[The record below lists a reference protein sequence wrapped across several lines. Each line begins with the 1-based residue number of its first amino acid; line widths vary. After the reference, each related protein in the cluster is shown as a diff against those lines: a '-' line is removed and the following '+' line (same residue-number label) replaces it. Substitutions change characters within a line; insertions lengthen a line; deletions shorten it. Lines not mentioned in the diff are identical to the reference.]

1 MFGKGPWCNPASH
14 WAGIVLVPFSPVH
27 HRGDIPVTLWCRAAW
42 RQVAGLGAK
51 GRVSVRA
58 GLMFEGLL
66 VLDVVFAQ
74 VTAVWV
80 CDIRTSTCGGELE
93 GSRCFVLMHHTL
105 LLRVQTSVGAA
116 SLVRC

>member
-1 MFGKGPWCNPASH
+1 
-14 WAGIVLVPFSPVH
+14 
-27 HRGDIPVTLWCRAAW
+27 
-42 RQVAGLGAK
+42 
-51 GRVSVRA
+51 
-58 GLMFEGLL
+58 MFEGLL

-74 VTAVWV
+74 VTAVWM